1 MASFLPW
8 FAVLATFFV
17 GYMIVKRYPA
27 TVVLFIAGAAM
38 ITFALI
44 CGVGGVYPKG
54 VKPTGSM
61 LFDIFEI
68 FRSIMGK
75 QISGVG
81 LIIMVAGGYAG
92 YMDKIGAAR
101 KLADTVI
108 KPLKGITAPYA
119 VMTVGFFI
127 GSLLFMVIGSAA
139 GLAMLL
145 LVMLFP
151 ILRAAGVTTP
161 AAAAVI
167 ACTAAFPMTPSGGI
181 TNLCAGYSGLDPVV
195 YFVNYQLVIS
205 FPSLLFCCACQYFT
219 QRYYDRKDAATL
231 VNNDT
236 TATLEEGRQVPLYY
250 ALMPLAPVVI
260 MLIFSPFC
268 IKGVKLNV
276 VTALLVCWAVSALV
290 EILRTRSLMAPM
302 KDSTQLFKSMGGM
315 FASVVAL
322 IICAEFFATG
332 LKVTGLIANMIE
344 AAKTAGF
351 GYTGMVGVF
360 TGAIGFVT
368 ALTGSGVASM
378 TALAAIGGD
387 VANGLGGSVPGMQHM
402 LHLASCT
409 LRPLSPV
416 AGGVIAVAG
425 ATGMS
430 PFALVRRTW
439 FPMIAST
446 LFAFVLTMILY

>member
-1 MASFLPW
+1 MTAFLPW
-8 FAVLATFFV
+8 FAILATLLV
-17 GYMIVKRYPA
+17 GWMIVKRYPA
-27 TVVLFIAGAAM
+27 TIVLFIAGAAM
-38 ITFALI
+38 ITFSML
-44 CGVGGVYPKG
+44 CGVQGVFPKG

-75 QISGVG
+75 QIAGVG
-81 LIIMVAGGYAG
+81 LVIMVAGGYAG

-108 KPLKGITAPYA
+108 KPLKGIKAPYA

-167 ACTAAFPMTPSGGI
+167 ASTAAFPMTPSGGI

-236 TATLEEGRQVPLYY
+236 TAKLEEGREVPLYY

-276 VTALLVCWAVSALV
+276 VTALLVCWAVCVLIEV
-290 EILRTRSLMAPM
+290 LRSRSVMTPF

-360 TGAIGFVT
+360 TGAIGFVS
-368 ALTGSGVASM
+368 ALTGSGVAAM
-378 TALAAIGGD
+378 TALAAIGAD

-402 LHLASCT
+402 LHIASCT
-409 LRPLSPV
+409 LRPISPV
-416 AGGVIAVAG
+416 AGVIIAVAG

-446 LFAFVLTMILY
+446 VFAFALTMMLY

>member
-1 MASFLPW
+1 MLSFLPW
-8 FAVLATFFV
+8 FAVLMTIFV
-17 GYMIVKRYPA
+17 GWMIIKRYPA
-27 TVVLFIAGAAM
+27 TLVLFTAGFAMIAFAIMCGAA
-38 ITFALI
+38 
-44 CGVGGVYPKG
+44 GVFPKG
-54 VKPTGSM
+54 VKPTGNA

-127 GSLLFMVIGSAA
+127 GSMLFMVIGSAA

-181 TNLCAGYSGLDPVV
+181 TNLCAGYSNLDPVV
-195 YFVNYQLVIS
+195 YFVNYQLMIS
-205 FPSLLFCCACQYFT
+205 FPSLLFCCVCQYFT

-236 TATLEEGRQVPLYY
+236 TATLDAGREVPLYY
-250 ALMPLAPVVI
+250 SLLPVAPVII

-268 IKGVKLNV
+268 IKGVKLHV
-276 VTALLVCWAVSALV
+276 VSALLLCWAASIV
-290 EILRTRSLMAPM
+290 IEIIRNRSLMAPF
-302 KDSTQLFKSMGGM
+302 KDATQLFKSMGGI

-332 LKVTGLIANMIE
+332 LKVTGLIANMIA

-351 GYTGMVGVF
+351 GYIGMVGVF
-360 TGAIGFVT
+360 TGVVGFVT
-368 ALTGSGVASM
+368 GLTGSGVAAM
-378 TALAAIGGD
+378 TAFAAIGAD
-387 VANGLGGSVPGMQHM
+387 VATGLGGSVPGLEHM
-402 LHLASCT
+402 IHLASCSF
-409 LRPLSPV
+409 RPMSPV
-416 AGGVIAVAG
+416 AGVVIAVAG
-425 ATGMS
+425 AVGMS

-439 FPMIAST
+439 FPMLAST
-446 LFAFVLTMILY
+446 LFAFLLTMALY